1 MKLEL
6 AAVSLM
12 FLFLVCIFLYT
23 LLNHTIKNLFSKS
36 WTHLLKFI
44 KIQQDLCPKKKKILG
59 INRLLAGV
67 SASEKSSGAGTS
79 LSPWQHIGF
88 ICSAQSCVIT
98 QQWNCN
104 WKFVHCSFPPVH
116 TGQIYWAGSTQDKAL
131 LEFQQPQNPDVQW
144 FPGAVFFGIGALPSV
159 CQVCAFVGSWAH
171 TGCSSG
177 TIYPINQLLWI
188 NTALSPK
195 MSGSCKGFIIA
206 TLKSKRVVLVRW
218 LMFQKGKSEFLIFF
232 HCPPNVPLPLPQK
245 VMHVGLFPWIL
256 QRWMAEIWAP
266 CAQRNRPRSTN
277 FYESA
282 WPWLCPQTCLLLS
295 PELLVQGRHQAR
307 HRSSSWSDKR
317 HNSDILSPSCWWMQ
331 RLCPGSSFCCST
343 VDISNSK
350 NWAGIRGEVS
360 YILCVSR
367 DHK

>member
-44 KIQQDLCPKKKKILG
+44 KIQQDLCPKKKKNKILG

-144 FPGAVFFGIGALPSV
+144 FPGAVFSGIRALPSV

-177 TIYPINQLLWI
+177 QIYPINQLLWI

-206 TLKSKRVVLVRW
+206 TLKSKRVVLVRL

-256 QRWMAEIWAP
+256 QRWMAEIWASW
-266 CAQRNRPRSTN
+266 CSEKQAQKHKFLWVSLAMALPTDLS
-277 FYESA
+277 SA
-282 WPWLCPQTCLLLS
+282 QPW
-295 PELLVQGRHQAR
+295 AA
-307 HRSSSWSDKR
+307 
-317 HNSDILSPSCWWMQ
+317 
-331 RLCPGSSFCCST
+331 CPGKASGQ
-343 VDISNSK
+343 VQEQQLI
-350 NWAGIRGEVS
+350 W
-360 YILCVSR
+360 
-367 DHK
+367 